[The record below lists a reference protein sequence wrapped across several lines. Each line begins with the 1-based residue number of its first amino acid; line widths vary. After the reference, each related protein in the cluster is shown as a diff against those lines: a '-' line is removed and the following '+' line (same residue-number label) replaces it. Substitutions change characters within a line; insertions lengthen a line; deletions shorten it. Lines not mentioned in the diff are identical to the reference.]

1 MDENTI
7 HSLLIDL
14 ELAGNGQPEGTSYAE
29 ELYETQILPAIDQTI
44 SQIGATNDLT
54 IEDTMVIDLG
64 EVEASDIA
72 PLLSEQLSREIK
84 RRIHPSAQTDS
95 KPHKGPQSL
104 PTRDDGAF
112 AHFMDFLSNETV
124 PWQYEVETFDA
135 PEYLSKSL
143 SDILRNENLC
153 QQLLDSARNDKRVL
167 WRLLSMASPTTL
179 IRLHDAIL
187 PLGTTLT
194 AHTAHNGETP
204 KHGEVNHP
212 QRGTLSKGDVSPSD
226 KETLNHPAHQHIYSL
241 LSQLAALMEQYGI
254 ASSESLDTLLE
265 RVREEQTKH
274 TSPSNTHQGEK
285 AESEADTARPSADGK
300 SATEDATSTKRTSLP
315 EQLAALME
323 QYGIASSESL
333 NTLLERVREEQTKHT
348 SPSNTHQGDKA
359 ESEADTARP
368 SAGGKSATEDATS
381 TKRTSLPEQLAA
393 LMEQYGIASSE
404 SLDTLLERGREEQT
418 KHTSP
423 SGIRQGD
430 KAESEADTARPSAG
444 GKSATEDATSTK
456 RTSLPE
462 QLAALM
468 EQYGIASSES
478 LNTLFERVKGEY
490 ATQIIS
496 AFGRGESKAKRA
508 GMPSAPEKSGG
519 TVQELLLSIERQS
532 IAERQARPFPRRIHI
547 DDAGLVLLHPF
558 LTAYF
563 TQLQLIDKEKQFKTI
578 EDQKRAV
585 HLLKHL
591 SGDEAAHYSH
601 RLALEKMMCGLPPD
615 FPMEHEFQ
623 ITEEER
629 QESEA
634 MIASLC
640 QYWRPLNGTSMAG
653 LQHSFLLRHGTIE
666 QSDDAWIVRVE
677 GNAMDILLE
686 DLPWEISTIVFPW
699 MEPMILVEWQHN

>member
-54 IEDTMVIDLG
+54 IEEPMVIDLG

-254 ASSESLDTLLE
+254 ASSESLDTLPE
-265 RVREEQTKH
+265 RV
-274 TSPSNTHQGEK
+274 
-285 AESEADTARPSADGK
+285 
-300 SATEDATSTKRTSLP
+300 
-315 EQLAALME
+315 
-323 QYGIASSESL
+323 
-333 NTLLERVREEQTKHT
+333 
-348 SPSNTHQGDKA
+348 
-359 ESEADTARP
+359 
-368 SAGGKSATEDATS
+368 
-381 TKRTSLPEQLAA
+381 
-393 LMEQYGIASSE
+393 
-404 SLDTLLERGREEQT
+404 REEQT

-430 KAESEADTARPSAG
+430 KAESEADTASPSAD

-623 ITEEER
+623 ITEEEW

>member
-54 IEDTMVIDLG
+54 IEEPMVIDLG

-72 PLLSEQLSREIK
+72 PLLSEQLSREIR

-204 KHGEVNHP
+204 KHGEVTHP

-254 ASSESLDTLLE
+254 ASSESL
-265 RVREEQTKH
+265 
-274 TSPSNTHQGEK
+274 G
-285 AESEADTARPSADGK
+285 
-300 SATEDATSTKRTSLP
+300 
-315 EQLAALME
+315 
-323 QYGIASSESL
+323 
-333 NTLLERVREEQTKHT
+333 TLLERVREEQTKHT

-359 ESEADTARP
+359 ESEADTASP
-368 SAGGKSATEDATS
+368 SAD
-381 TKRTSLPEQLAA
+381 
-393 LMEQYGIASSE
+393 
-404 SLDTLLERGREEQT
+404 
-418 KHTSP
+418 
-423 SGIRQGD
+423 
-430 KAESEADTARPSAG
+430 

-666 QSDDAWIVRVE
+666 QSDEAWIVRVE

>member
-333 NTLLERVREEQTKHT
+333 NTL
-348 SPSNTHQGDKA
+348 
-359 ESEADTARP
+359 
-368 SAGGKSATEDATS
+368 
-381 TKRTSLPEQLAA
+381 
-393 LMEQYGIASSE
+393 
-404 SLDTLLERGREEQT
+404 
-418 KHTSP
+418 
-423 SGIRQGD
+423 
-430 KAESEADTARPSAG
+430 
-444 GKSATEDATSTK
+444 
-456 RTSLPE
+456 
-462 QLAALM
+462 
-468 EQYGIASSES
+468 
-478 LNTLFERVKGEY
+478 FERVKGEY

>member
-254 ASSESLDTLLE
+254 ASSESLNTLLE

-285 AESEADTARPSADGK
+285 AESEADTARPSAD
-300 SATEDATSTKRTSLP
+300 
-315 EQLAALME
+315 
-323 QYGIASSESL
+323 
-333 NTLLERVREEQTKHT
+333 
-348 SPSNTHQGDKA
+348 
-359 ESEADTARP
+359 
-368 SAGGKSATEDATS
+368 
-381 TKRTSLPEQLAA
+381 
-393 LMEQYGIASSE
+393 
-404 SLDTLLERGREEQT
+404 
-418 KHTSP
+418 
-423 SGIRQGD
+423 
-430 KAESEADTARPSAG
+430 

>member
-54 IEDTMVIDLG
+54 IEEPMVIDLG

-72 PLLSEQLSREIK
+72 PLLSEQLSREIR
-84 RRIHPSAQTDS
+84 RRIHPSAQTGS

-204 KHGEVNHP
+204 KHGEVTHP

-254 ASSESLDTLLE
+254 ASSKSLGTLLE
-265 RVREEQTKH
+265 RVKE
-274 TSPSNTHQGEK
+274 
-285 AESEADTARPSADGK
+285 
-300 SATEDATSTKRTSLP
+300 
-315 EQLAALME
+315 
-323 QYGIASSESL
+323 
-333 NTLLERVREEQTKHT
+333 V
-348 SPSNTHQGDKA
+348 
-359 ESEADTARP
+359 
-368 SAGGKSATEDATS
+368 
-381 TKRTSLPEQLAA
+381 
-393 LMEQYGIASSE
+393 
-404 SLDTLLERGREEQT
+404 QT

-444 GKSATEDATSTK
+444 EKSATEDATSTK

-468 EQYGIASSES
+468 EQYELASSES

-490 ATQIIS
+490 AAQIIS
-496 AFGRGESKAKRA
+496 AFGRESKAKRA

-601 RLALEKMMCGLPPD
+601 QLALEKMMCGLPPD

-653 LQHSFLLRHGTIE
+653 LQQSFLLRHGTIE